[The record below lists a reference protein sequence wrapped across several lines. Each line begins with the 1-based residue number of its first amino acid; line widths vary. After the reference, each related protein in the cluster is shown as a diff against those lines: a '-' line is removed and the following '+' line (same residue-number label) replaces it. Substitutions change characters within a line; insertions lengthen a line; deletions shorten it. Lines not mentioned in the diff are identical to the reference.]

1 MFSSLSKGSVLY
13 GLDRKNGNK
22 PFTATVESISLPR
35 PRFSQNTFGQ
45 IPEYVV
51 DIAANIGGERKEFQ
65 QVPNN
70 NVVAD
75 FGPNSL
81 VISDSKDS
89 LINHIKALRQ
99 ESKGVV
105 DSAPMH
111 QGWIPQYDAALSEL
125 DPATANDNAVKE
137 LSGKVNNM
145 ESQMAEILSLLK
157 QGNTKSVD

>member
-13 GLDRKNGNK
+13 GLVRKNGNQ

-35 PRFSQNTFGQ
+35 PRFNQNTFGQ

-111 QGWIPQYDAALSEL
+111 QEWIPQYDAALSEL

-157 QGNTKSVD
+157 QGNAKTVE

>member
-22 PFTATVESISLPR
+22 LFTATVESISLPR
-35 PRFSQNTFGQ
+35 PRFNQNTFGQ

-111 QGWIPQYDAALSEL
+111 QEWIPQYDAALSEL

-157 QGNTKSVD
+157 QGNTKTAE